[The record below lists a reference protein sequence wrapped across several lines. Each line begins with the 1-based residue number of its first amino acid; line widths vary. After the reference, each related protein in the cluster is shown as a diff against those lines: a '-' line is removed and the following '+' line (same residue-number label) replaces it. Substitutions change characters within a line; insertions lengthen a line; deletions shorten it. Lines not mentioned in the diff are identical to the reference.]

1 MFQEGIERLDEVVTG
16 RRNDK
21 NRPINFFFS
30 NFRHKYFPI
39 APSIPPERTSLVVRF
54 ALDRIEIDSLCSF
67 YSDLNC
73 IDARGD

>member
-1 MFQEGIERLDEVVTG
+1 MTKTV
-16 RRNDK
+16 
-21 NRPINFFFS
+21 PINFFLFELQTQV
-30 NFRHKYFPI
+30 FPI
-39 APSIPPERTSLVVRF
+39 ARSIPSERASLVVRF